1 MRIINGHLSGRRPLV
16 PGNLLAR
23 PTTDMAREG
32 LFNILRNRID
42 FENSRVL
49 DLFAGTGIISF
60 EFASLGCR
68 DITSVER
75 DRFHCAAIRKNF
87 ELLDIQTI
95 RLIETDAFHFLKKE
109 VHPFDFIFADPPYNH
124 PLLTTLPGLVI
135 GKNRL
140 VADGIF
146 VLEHG
151 PDKSFLDYQGFKEE
165 RKYGKV
171 HFSFFM
177 D

>member
-1 MRIINGHLSGRRPLV
+1 MRIISGQLSGRRPLI
-16 PGNLLAR
+16 PKNLLAR
-23 PTTDMAREG
+23 PTTDQAREG
-32 LFNILRNRID
+32 LFNILRNRLD

-49 DLFAGTGIISF
+49 DLFSGTGIIGF

-68 DITSVER
+68 DITCVER

-87 ELLDIQTI
+87 DLLDINTI
-95 RLIETDAFHFLKKE
+95 RLIETDAFNFLKKE
-109 VHPFDFIFADPPYNH
+109 VHPFDLIFADPPYDH
-124 PLLTTLPGLVI
+124 PLLITLPSMIIV
-135 GKNRL
+135 KNRL
-140 VADGIF
+140 LADGIF
-146 VLEHG
+146 ILEHG
-151 PDKSFLDYQGFKEE
+151 PDKSFTDFPGFTEV

>member
-1 MRIINGHLSGRRPLV
+1 MRIINGSLSGRRPVV
-16 PGNLLAR
+16 PKNLLAR

-42 FENSRVL
+42 FENCRVL
-49 DLFAGTGIISF
+49 DLFSGTGIISY

-68 DITSVER
+68 DITCVER
-75 DRFHCAAIRKNF
+75 DRFHCASIRKNI
-87 ELLDIQTI
+87 ELLDIVSM
-95 RLIETDAFHFLKKE
+95 RLIETDAFNFLKKE

-124 PLLTTLPGLVI
+124 HLIKDLPIMII

-140 VADGIF
+140 NPDGFF

-151 PDKSFLDYQGFKEE
+151 PDLSFTDFPAFFEE
-165 RKYGKV
+165 RNYGKV
-171 HFSFFM
+171 HFSFFR

>member
-1 MRIINGHLSGRRPLV
+1 MRIINGELSGRRPLV
-16 PGNLLAR
+16 PKNLLAR

-32 LFNILRNRID
+32 LFNILRNRLD

-49 DLFAGTGIISF
+49 DLFSGTGIISY
-60 EFASLGCR
+60 EFASMGCR

-75 DRFHCAAIRKNF
+75 DRFHCASIRKNF
-87 ELLDIQTI
+87 ELLDIQSI

-109 VHPFDFIFADPPYNH
+109 VHPFDLIFADPPYNH
-124 PLLTTLPGLVI
+124 PLISTLPSLVI

-140 VADGIF
+140 AADGIF
-146 VLEHG
+146 ILEHG
-151 PDKSFLDYQGFKEE
+151 PDKSFKEE
-165 RKYGKV
+165 PGFTEERNYGKV
-171 HFSFFM
+171 HFSFFK

>member
-1 MRIINGHLSGRRPLV
+1 MRIINGQLSGRRPLI
-16 PGNLLAR
+16 PKNLLAR

-32 LFNILRNRID
+32 LINILRNRLD
-42 FENSRVL
+42 FEDCRVL
-49 DLFAGTGIISF
+49 DLFSGTGIISF

-87 ELLDIQTI
+87 ELLDIDSI
-95 RLIETDAFHFLKKE
+95 RLIETDAFNFLKKE
-109 VHPFDFIFADPPYNH
+109 VHPFDFIFADPPYDH
-124 PLLTTLPGLVI
+124 HLLASLPSLII

-140 VADGIF
+140 RPEGLF

-151 PDKSFLDYQGFKEE
+151 PDRSFVNVPGFSEE

-171 HFSFFM
+171 HFSFFE

>member
-1 MRIINGHLSGRRPLV
+1 MRIINGVLSGRRPVV
-16 PGNLLAR
+16 PKNLLAR

-32 LFNILRNRID
+32 LFNILRNRLD
-42 FENSRVL
+42 FEDCRVL

-68 DITSVER
+68 DITCVER
-75 DRFHCAAIRKNF
+75 DRFHCSSIRKNF
-87 ELLDIQTI
+87 DLLDITAI

-124 PLLTTLPGLVI
+124 PLITDLPSMVLGKKRLTP
-135 GKNRL
+135 
-140 VADGIF
+140 DGFF

-151 PDKSFLDYQGFKEE
+151 PDKSFKEYPGFMEE
-165 RKYGKV
+165 RNYGKV
-171 HFSFFM
+171 HFSFFK

>member
-1 MRIINGHLSGRRPLV
+1 MRIINGNLSGRRPVV
-16 PGNLLAR
+16 PKNLLAR

-32 LFNILRNRID
+32 LFNILRNRLD
-42 FENSRVL
+42 FEDCRVL
-49 DLFAGTGIISF
+49 DLFSGTGIISY

-68 DITSVER
+68 DITCVER

-87 ELLDIQTI
+87 ELLEIQSI
-95 RLIETDAFHFLKKE
+95 RLIETDAFNFLKKE

-124 PLLTTLPGLVI
+124 PQITDLPSLVI

-140 VADGIF
+140 ISDGLF

-151 PDKSFLDYQGFKEE
+151 PDKSFKNFPGFTEE
-165 RKYGKV
+165 RNYGKV
-171 HFSFFM
+171 HFSFFK

>member
-1 MRIINGHLSGRRPLV
+1 MRIINGELSGRRPLI
-16 PGNLLAR
+16 PKNLLAR
-23 PTTDMAREG
+23 PTTDVSREG
-32 LFNILRNRID
+32 LFNILRNRLD

-49 DLFAGTGIISF
+49 DLFSGTGIISY
-60 EFASLGCR
+60 EFASMGCR
-68 DITSVER
+68 DITCVER

-87 ELLDIQTI
+87 EFLDINTI
-95 RLIETDAFHFLKKE
+95 RLIETDAFNFLKKD
-109 VHPFDFIFADPPYNH
+109 VHPFDFIFADPPYDHHQLIN
-124 PLLTTLPGLVI
+124 LPSLVI

-140 VADGIF
+140 RPDGFF

-151 PDKSFLDYQGFKEE
+151 PDKNFKDFPGFAEE

-171 HFSFFM
+171 HFSFFK

>member
-1 MRIINGHLSGRRPLV
+1 MRIINGHLSGRRPVV
-16 PGNLLAR
+16 PKNLLAR

-32 LFNILRNRID
+32 LFNILRNRLD
-42 FENSRVL
+42 FEDCRVL
-49 DLFAGTGIISF
+49 DLFSGTGIISF

-87 ELLDIQTI
+87 ELLDIHSI
-95 RLIETDAFHFLKKE
+95 RLIETDVFNFIKKG

-124 PLLTTLPGLVI
+124 PLISDLPSMVI
-135 GKNRL
+135 GKSRL
-140 VADGIF
+140 VTGGFF

-151 PDKSFLDYQGFKEE
+151 PDKSFKKCPGFTEE
-165 RKYGKV
+165 RNYGKV
-171 HFSFFM
+171 HFSFFQ

>member
-1 MRIINGHLSGRRPLV
+1 MRIINGHLSGRRPVV
-16 PGNLLAR
+16 PKNLLAR

-32 LFNILRNRID
+32 LFNILRNRLD
-42 FENSRVL
+42 FEDCRVL
-49 DLFAGTGIISF
+49 DLFSGTGIIGY

-68 DITSVER
+68 DITCVER

-87 ELLDIQTI
+87 ELLDIHTI
-95 RLIETDAFHFLKKE
+95 RLIETDVFNFLKKE
-109 VHPFDFIFADPPYNH
+109 VHPFDFIFADPPYDH
-124 PLLTTLPGLVI
+124 PQLISLPSLII

-140 VADGIF
+140 VSDGWF

-151 PDKSFLDYQGFKEE
+151 PDKSFTDLPGFTEE
-165 RKYGKV
+165 RHYGKV
-171 HFSFFM
+171 HFSFFK

>member
-1 MRIINGHLSGRRPLV
+1 MRIISGHLSGRRPLV
-16 PGNLLAR
+16 PRNLLAR

-32 LFNILRNRID
+32 LFNILRNRLD
-42 FENSRVL
+42 FENCRAL
-49 DLFAGTGIISF
+49 DLFAGTGIISY
-60 EFASLGCR
+60 EFASVGCR
-68 DITSVER
+68 DITCVER

-87 ELLDIQTI
+87 ELLDIDSI

-124 PLLTTLPGLVI
+124 PLITTIPSLIIGMGKLNPDGL
-135 GKNRL
+135 
-140 VADGIF
+140 F

-151 PDKSFLDYQGFKEE
+151 PDKSFKDFPGFTEE
-165 RKYGKV
+165 RNYGKV
-171 HFSFFM
+171 HFSFFR